1 MGSEAETGEDAAR
14 AQGPVKECSRFV
26 VACITLTHREGER
39 GHSLHVAYVFS
50 VITYLV
56 LVYLVLLLHKYF
68 LGSAKGQVPIIR
80 LRGTET
86 AKYKEHR

>member
-39 GHSLHVAYVFS
+39 GPQSPCGVCVFCNHLSGFGLLGPVAPQIFPWLS
-50 VITYLV
+50 
-56 LVYLVLLLHKYF
+56 
-68 LGSAKGQVPIIR
+68 
-80 LRGTET
+80 
-86 AKYKEHR
+86 

>member
-26 VACITLTHREGER
+26 VACITLTRKGR
-39 GHSLHVAYVFS
+39 GALSLHVAYVFS
-50 VITYLV
+50 VITCLV